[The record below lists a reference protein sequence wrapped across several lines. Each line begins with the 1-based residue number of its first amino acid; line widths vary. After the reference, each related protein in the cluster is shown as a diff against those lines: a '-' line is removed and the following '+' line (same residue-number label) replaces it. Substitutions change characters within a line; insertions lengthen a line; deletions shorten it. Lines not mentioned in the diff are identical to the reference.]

1 MSPRE
6 APGRLQRALDGV
18 GAAALFLM
26 MAVVAVDVAGR
37 NLFNKP
43 LPWGTELL
51 EVVVAV
57 MVFALY
63 PVLAL
68 RGNHIT
74 VDLITVQ
81 PGLQR
86 LQRLLACGVGGA
98 LFAVIAF
105 CTGRQAV
112 RSAGYGDASALLQ
125 VPTAWVLWGMSA
137 MAVLTVLCF
146 GAAARRALR
155 GPPPGRRGPA
165 GGG

>member
-1 MSPRE
+1 MSPRDP
-6 APGRLQRALDGV
+6 PGHLQRALNGV
-18 GAAALFLM
+18 GAAALFVM
-26 MAVVAVDVAGR
+26 MAVVATDVAGR

-74 VDLITVQ
+74 VDLISVG

-86 LQRLLACGVGGA
+86 LQRLMAGGIGA
-98 LFAVIAF
+98 VLFAVIAF

-125 VPTAWVLWGMSA
+125 IPTAWVLWGMST

-146 GAAARRALR
+146 GTFVLRALR
-155 GPPPGRRGPA
+155 GSGSRPA
-165 GGG
+165 PAEEG